1 MHSTGS
7 FLLTVIE
14 RIRAYLDE
22 ATLDAKY
29 TNDYLVRHVICPE
42 MVNVL
47 SRLSLNFGNPVR
59 VRHSITLDKETEHYT
74 LPPNI
79 GEIYRVAIMDDKG
92 RVNQEWVPENEFH
105 PRGPGWQIQGNLLSF
120 RPLPTVDET
129 VEIHYIPNGDFSP
142 HYSNSAGQY
151 GAIDSTNKIFTFP
164 ASPDLGAI
172 DNREQAYAGA
182 MLRVWDNNV
191 LEERVI
197 ASYDAL
203 NRKATVR
210 VAFTS
215 AITASS
221 SDLQYEVAPLG
232 MQSLYQTIACAGAV
246 NLGTCRNI
254 TQKQMQFLMLQ
265 YKTAMKSA
273 ADNFTSIQAR
283 IPKGY
288 DKKTADNRGMLLL
301 GD

>member
-7 FLLTVIE
+7 FILTVIE

-29 TNDYLVRHVICPE
+29 TNDYIVRHIICPE

-47 SRLSLNFGNPVR
+47 SRLSLNYGNPVR
-59 VRHSITLDKETEHYT
+59 LRYTVTLDTATEHYT

-79 GEIYRVAIMDDKG
+79 GEIYRVTKMDADN
-92 RVNQEWVPENEFH
+92 RVTEEWVPRHEFH
-105 PRGPGWQIQGNLLSF
+105 PSGPNWQIQGNLLSF
-120 RPLPTVDET
+120 RPLPNNNESVS
-129 VEIHYIPNGDFSP
+129 IHYIPNGDFSP
-142 HYSNSAGQY
+142 HYDSNSGELD
-151 GAIDSTNKIFTFP
+151 GTRKIFTFP

-172 DNREQAYAGA
+172 DNRENSYAGA

-197 ASYDAL
+197 ESYDASE
-203 NRKATVR
+203 RKATVR
-210 VAFTS
+210 VAF
-215 AITASS
+215 SS
-221 SDLQYEVAPLG
+221 DINVASDLQYEVAPLG
-232 MQSLYQTIACAGAV
+232 MQSLYQTIAAAGAI
-246 NLGTCRNI
+246 NLGTGRNI

-283 IPKGY
+283 IPKGFE
-288 DKKTADNRGMLLL
+288 KNTADNRGMLLL